1 MSGVIFKFVA
11 TATNEDLHLRFRVD
25 HRIIND
31 LKLPMNCDTDFWCLL
46 DESQGGTHTI
56 EIDMWGK
63 LPEHTK
69 LDEQGHIIQDRVI
82 KITNVVLGRQDI
94 TGIFSRRS
102 RYHHDYNGTGQS
114 GDHDFH
120 GIMGC
125 NGTVRFEFESPHRI
139 WLLEND

>member
-11 TATNEDLHLRFRVD
+11 TATNEDLRLRFRAD
-25 HRIIND
+25 DKLIND
-31 LKLPMNCDTDFWCLL
+31 LVLPMNCPTSFWCEL
-46 DESQGGTHTI
+46 DDARDLEHEI
-56 EIDMWGK
+56 EIEMLGK
-63 LPEHTK
+63 LLEHTE
-69 LDEQGHIIQDRVI
+69 LDDRGNIIRDRVI
-82 KITNVVLGRQDI
+82 ELTEIVLGRQDI

-102 RYHHDYNGTGQS
+102 RYHHDYNGTSQH

-125 NGTVRFEFESPHRI
+125 NGTVRFEFGSPHRI